1 MNKSRRVDGLESVEE
16 TIPEEE
22 VVLGVGLKVPDSN
35 LASRSHSHD
44 R

>member
-1 MNKSRRVDGLESVEE
+1 MDKSRRVNGLESIEE

-22 VVLGVGLKVPDSN
+22 VVLGVGLKVPDGN
-35 LASRSHSHD
+35 LTRRSHSHD